1 MTKKPAFAKYTFFVN
16 SAKTFIQPF
25 LWKTKLIIIFT
36 LLAFSVVGQ
45 EDSIILQSPQII
57 KYPVSAAVQVV
68 GLNMGVWG
76 INRMAGATFANIGFK
91 SIRRNFRTGFVW
103 DNDQFSTNMFMHP
116 YHGGLYYNAARMN
129 GLSFGWSSAYALG
142 GSLMWELFMETEP
155 PSVNDVLAT
164 TLGGIALGEITF
176 RLANG
181 IIDNRKRGFNR
192 VWREAVVT
200 VISPAVG
207 INRFIRGDMWKRNNL
222 KDAYHPSD
230 STVSEVEI
238 TTGVAWL
245 SPNGRLSKGSSS
257 GFIRLK
263 IGHGSLFKRYERP
276 YDYFSVQADVIIRKQ
291 FSMGDVSLLG
301 RLWSRNY
308 NTKSGKKMVFGVF
321 QHFDYITKD
330 TSENSKNGVPVQ
342 ISGAAVVG
350 TGLIINQPVFGHK
363 AILENSV
370 YTNIVLLGGTH
381 SDYYS
386 VIDRNYNLGSGY
398 SIKSFNSLH
407 WGTKNEVRLNYHLL
421 HLFTWQN
428 KIDSLYYKTL
438 DPHYLDVQGTPGNTQ
453 IHILQAGYGFHFS
466 KRFAADIDIF
476 FYHRESRY
484 KDFEMVIAN
493 TIRVSLGLTYSL

>member
-1 MTKKPAFAKYTFFVN
+1 MIKNPAFAKSDYFFN
-16 SAKTFIQPF
+16 PAKTISLNL
-25 LWKTKLIIIFT
+25 LWKVRLIIAFN
-36 LLAFSVVGQ
+36 LLALSVVGQ
-45 EDSIILQSPQII
+45 EDSTIRQTPNIL
-57 KYPVSAAVQVV
+57 KRPVSAAIQVV
-68 GLNMGVWG
+68 GLNAGVWG
-76 INRMAGATFANIGFK
+76 MNRMAGATFANIGFK
-91 SIRRNFRTGFVW
+91 SIKRNFRTGFVW

-129 GLSFGWSSAYALG
+129 GLSFGWSSAYTLG

-155 PSVNDVLAT
+155 PSVNDVFAT

-207 INRFIRGDMWKRNNL
+207 INRFITGDMWKRNNL
-222 KDAYHPSD
+222 KDAYLSTD
-230 STVSEVEI
+230 STISVVDI
-238 TTGVAWL
+238 AAGVAWL
-245 SPNGRLSKGSSS
+245 SPNGRLNKGASS
-257 GFIRLK
+257 GFVRLK
-263 IGHGSLFKRYERP
+263 VEHGSLFKTYDRP

-301 RLWSRNY
+301 RIWSRNY
-308 NTKSGKKMVFGVF
+308 SPKADKKMVFGVF

-330 TSENSKNGVPVQ
+330 TSENSKKAVPVQ

-350 TGLIINQPVFGHK
+350 TGLIISRPVFGHK

-407 WGTKNEVRLNYHLL
+407 WGVKNELRMNYHLL

-453 IHILQAGYGFHFS
+453 IHMLQAGYGHRFS
-466 KRFAADIDIF
+466 KRFAADIDMF

-484 KDFEMVIAN
+484 NDFEMVIAN
-493 TIRVSLGLTYSL
+493 TIRVSLGLTYRL